1 MLLWRSLVYY
11 IAINPLPVANG
22 KFRRGLCMRNL
33 VLTDIY
39 VRETSILQ
47 TGISLIKN
55 IYQSEI
61 FFDLRVSILY
71 KLLVSEISP
80 GVLGV
85 SKL

>member
-1 MLLWRSLVYY
+1 
-11 IAINPLPVANG
+11 
-22 KFRRGLCMRNL
+22 MRNL

-39 VRETSILQ
+39 VREKSILQ

>member
-1 MLLWRSLVYY
+1 
-11 IAINPLPVANG
+11 
-22 KFRRGLCMRNL
+22 MRNL
-33 VLTDIY
+33 VLTDVY

>member
-1 MLLWRSLVYY
+1 
-11 IAINPLPVANG
+11 
-22 KFRRGLCMRNL
+22 MRNL